1 MVDPNFNIK
10 TDTQEKGYGRFII
23 EPLEHGYGQTLG
35 NSLRRVLL
43 TSLKGT
49 AVTKV
54 KIDGVKHQFSTLSG
68 LKEDILQLILNIKKI
83 RFELHS
89 DKAVSVKLNVKGIR
103 KVTAGDLEGE
113 NVEIVNKD
121 LYLGELT
128 NSKAKLSMELTVESG
143 YGFVTTEEFEG
154 KKELGVII
162 IDALFSPIV
171 RVNYKVEATRVG
183 RMTNL
188 DKLILE
194 IWTDGSLDPFDAIKE
209 AARTLVSYFM
219 QIIEPK
225 AKNVDSVAVTPA
237 ISEEIL
243 KMTLEELDL
252 PTRIVNA
259 LHNGGIDTVGQL
271 LGTSKKE
278 LYKIKN
284 LGTKSI
290 NSIDEVLRQ
299 RGIAY
304 NV

>member
-1 MVDPNFNIK
+1 MIEPKFTVKKEVEETN
-10 TDTQEKGYGRFII
+10 YGMFVI
-23 EPLEHGYGQTLG
+23 EPLEQGYGHTLG

-43 TSLKGT
+43 TSLKGA

-54 KIDGVKHQFSTLSG
+54 KIEGVKHPFSTLPG
-68 LKEDILQLILNIKKI
+68 LKEDIIQFILNIKKI
-83 RFELHS
+83 RFKLTG
-89 DKAVSVKLNVKGIR
+89 DKPAKATLTMKGAAKI
-103 KVTAGDLEGE
+103 TAGDLEATE
-113 NVEIVNKD
+113 AEVVNKD

-128 NSKAKLSMELTVESG
+128 SNKAKINMELTVEQG
-143 YGFVTTEEFEG
+143 YGYVTTEELE
-154 KKELGVII
+154 KEKELETII
-162 IDALFSPIV
+162 VDALFSPVI

-194 IWTDGSLDPFDAIKE
+194 IWTDGTITPYEAMKE
-209 AARTLVSYFM
+209 GARTLVSYFL
-219 QIIEPK
+219 QVYEPK
-225 AKNVDSVAVTPA
+225 AKTAESVAVTPT

-271 LGTSKKE
+271 LGTPKKE

-290 NSIDEVLRQ
+290 TSIEDVLREK
-299 RGIAY
+299 GIALT
-304 NV
+304 V